1 MNRTAL
7 KPHFIAIIIFLIGGL
22 FAHGRV
28 GETAEEI
35 TARYGAGKSANARL
49 NGATTTKYVKDNFEV
64 EVTILDGKSV
74 WEIYHRRDKV
84 ISDADIKE
92 VLKANSKPETN
103 SWRMDKKDDRWERSG
118 SPKLVAFKEPG
129 HPDFFSIKDIAA
141 CEKAEKRKGGVPQG
155 L

>member
-7 KPHFIAIIIFLIGGL
+7 KSHFIALNVFLFGGL

-35 TARYGAGKSANARL
+35 TARYGAGKSTNARL

-64 EVTILDGKSV
+64 EVTILDGKSI

-84 ISDADIKE
+84 ISDDDIKE
-92 VLKANSKPETN
+92 VLKANSKPGTN
-103 SWRMDKKDDRWERSG
+103 SWRMDKKDGRWERSG
-118 SPKLVAFKEPG
+118 NPKLFAFREPG
-129 HPDFFSIKDIAA
+129 HPDFFSIKDIET
-141 CEKAEKRKGGVPQG
+141 CEKAEKKKSGVPKG